1 MQEIHTSPFEKMRPT
16 NHGHPLYFLVFTVFL
31 PALDQ
36 TFIERNN
43 KKQQTGIDYGSSRD
57 NL

>member
-1 MQEIHTSPFEKMRPT
+1 MQEYDSPFEKLRPT